1 MSATDAIG
9 PIRHTLSDETRRI
22 LSAPL
27 FTNTH
32 ISIVE
37 KMCII
42 TVIQGN
48 LDWISSLMIILQHLL
63 SRFQVISAQFYLHK
77 TNVLLFSFS
86 ESEQSDTKCAPWSL
100 FASCKGIIML
110 CSCPNVN

>member
-9 PIRHTLSDETRRI
+9 SIRHTLSDETRRI

-42 TVIQGN
+42 TVIQCN
-48 LDWISSLMIILQHLL
+48 LDWISSLLNDDNVTAFTFEVSGHQCAILSSQDECSLI
-63 SRFQVISAQFYLHK
+63 F
-77 TNVLLFSFS
+77 LF
-86 ESEQSDTKCAPWSL
+86 
-100 FASCKGIIML
+100 
-110 CSCPNVN
+110 

>member
-42 TVIQGN
+42 TVIQCN
-48 LDWISSLMIILQHLL
+48 LDWISSLLTENYFTAFTFEVSGLRNFILTRRMFSYIPFLNL
-63 SRFQVISAQFYLHK
+63 SKALQSVLRGACLQVIR
-77 TNVLLFSFS
+77 T
-86 ESEQSDTKCAPWSL
+86 
-100 FASCKGIIML
+100 
-110 CSCPNVN
+110 